1 MAGWPMKRLSIVGG
15 GAWGVALAAAAKSA
29 GSDVLLYSRRPHGE
43 VRVTEK
49 LADLPEHARTILLAV
64 PSTHVRDLA
73 RELGDH
79 LDGHHIV
86 VHGIRGLVPRPSTD
100 PSHDGEELATISHVL
115 REETPSRKF
124 GALGGPVL
132 TEELAKGSPSV
143 LVAASHYP
151 EVLEEVRTLIGG
163 ANVRVYST
171 DDLIGLEWASALVSI
186 IAIAIGFARGA
197 GVGAGLVSAF
207 AIRGIHESA
216 RIAIAAGAHERTFL
230 GLGGFGDLL
239 AAMSQNARPE
249 VRLGEALAKGASI
262 ESTVADLGQRI
273 EAIEL
278 APRVKE
284 FAERHKVPAPI
295 VSTIAD
301 GILGRKPV
309 PDLVQRLMTAPISG
323 HA

>member
-1 MAGWPMKRLSIVGG
+1 MKRLSVIGG
-15 GAWGVALAAAAKSA
+15 GAWGVALSIAATSA
-29 GSDVLLYSRRPHGE
+29 GSEVLLYSRRGHD
-43 VRVTEK
+43 
-49 LADLPEHARTILLAV
+49 DLPSTVRRTEDLAELAKHARTILLAV
-64 PSTHVRDLA
+64 PSKHVRDLA

-79 LDGHHIV
+79 LDGSHIL
-86 VHGIRGLVPRPSTD
+86 VHGIRGLVPRPSSD
-100 PSHDGEELATISHVL
+100 PAWEGDELATISHVL
-115 REETPSRKF
+115 REETPARKF

-132 TEELAKGSPSV
+132 TEELAKGWPSV
-143 LVAASHYP
+143 IMAASHYP
-151 EVLEEVRTLIGG
+151 EVLEEIRATIGG

-186 IAIAIGFARGA
+186 LAIAIGFARGA

-207 AIRGIHESA
+207 AIRGVHEAA
-216 RIAIAAGAHERTFL
+216 RIAIAAGAQERTFL

-239 AAMSQNARPE
+239 AAMSQNGRPE
-249 VRLGEALAKGASI
+249 VRLGEAVAKGASV
-262 ESTVADLGQRI
+262 ESAVADLGQRV

-284 FAERHKVPAPI
+284 FAERHRVAAPI
-295 VSTIAD
+295 ISTIAD
-301 GILGRKPV
+301 GILSGKSV